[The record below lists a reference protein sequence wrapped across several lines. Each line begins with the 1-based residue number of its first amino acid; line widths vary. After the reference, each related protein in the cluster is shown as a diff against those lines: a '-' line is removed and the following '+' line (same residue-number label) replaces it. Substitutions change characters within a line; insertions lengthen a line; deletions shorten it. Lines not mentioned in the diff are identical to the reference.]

1 MCFLLFNLTYCTIH
15 PDLKRQHGDF
25 SQHFKND
32 TFYLK
37 ALYQV
42 KNINTT
48 NDSYNLKWYTRA
60 AKQGYVSAQNN
71 LGWLYSKTTTQFHNE
86 TKAYM
91 WWLITAQNGSHKVLE
106 NMVRMETR
114 LAPDN
119 ISKAQNIAENVSKAT
134 IRLVIDLTGH
144 LLRSKPLHFATTKKN
159 MR

>member
-1 MCFLLFNLTYCTIH
+1 MVAISKTLVVFLLFNLTYFAIR

-25 SQHFKND
+25 SQYVKND
-32 TFYLK
+32 SFNLK

-42 KNINTT
+42 ENINTT

-71 LGWLYSKTTTQFHNE
+71 LGWLYSKTTTQFHSE

-91 WWLITAQNGSHKVLE
+91 WWLIAAQNGSQKALE

-119 ISKAQNIAENVSKAT
+119 ISKAQNMA
-134 IRLVIDLTGH
+134 
-144 LLRSKPLHFATTKKN
+144 KKCLQSDYQTCD
-159 MR
+159 

>member
-1 MCFLLFNLTYCTIH
+1 MSKTLVVFLLFNLTSFTIH

-25 SQHFKND
+25 SQYVKNH
-32 TFYLK
+32 TFNLK

-42 KNINTT
+42 KKTDTARDRNRPIFVNGLKKSSS
-48 NDSYNLKWYTRA
+48 DGYNLKWYTRA

-71 LGWLYSKTTTQFHNE
+71 LGWLYSKTTTQFHSE

-91 WWLITAQNGSHKVLE
+91 WWLIAAQNGSQKALE

-119 ISKAQNIAENVSKAT
+119 ISKAQNMA
-134 IRLVIDLTGH
+134 
-144 LLRSKPLHFATTKKN
+144 KKCLQSDYQTCD
-159 MR
+159 

>member
-1 MCFLLFNLTYCTIH
+1 MTKNLVFFLLFNLTYFAIH
-15 PDLKRQHGDF
+15 PDLKRQYGDF
-25 SQHFKND
+25 SQYVKND
-32 TFYLK
+32 SFNLK

-42 KNINTT
+42 ENINIT

-71 LGWLYSKTTTQFHNE
+71 LGWLYSKTTTQFHSE

-91 WWLITAQNGSHKVLE
+91 WWFIAAQNGSQKALK

-119 ISKAQNIAENVSKAT
+119 ISKAQNMA
-134 IRLVIDLTGH
+134 
-144 LLRSKPLHFATTKKN
+144 KKCLQSDYQTCD
-159 MR
+159 

>member
-1 MCFLLFNLTYCTIH
+1 MTKNLVFFLLFNLTYFAIY

-25 SQHFKND
+25 SQYVKND
-32 TFYLK
+32 SFNLK

-42 KNINTT
+42 ENINTT
-48 NDSYNLKWYTRA
+48 NDSYNFKWYTRA

-71 LGWLYSKTTTQFHNE
+71 LGWLYSKTTTQFHSE

-91 WWLITAQNGSHKVLE
+91 WWFIAAQNGSQKALE

-119 ISKAQNIAENVSKAT
+119 ISKAQKMAENCLQSDYQT
-134 IRLVIDLTGH
+134 CD
-144 LLRSKPLHFATTKKN
+144 
-159 MR
+159 

>member
-1 MCFLLFNLTYCTIH
+1 MLFNLTHFAIH
-15 PDLKRQHGDF
+15 PDLKWQHGDF
-25 SQHFKND
+25 SQYVKYDSFN
-32 TFYLK
+32 LK

-42 KNINTT
+42 KNINAT

-71 LGWLYSKTTTQFHNE
+71 LGWLYSKTTTQFHSE

-91 WWLITAQNGSHKVLE
+91 WWFIAAQNGSQKALE

-119 ISKAQNIAENVSKAT
+119 ISKAQNMA
-134 IRLVIDLTGH
+134 
-144 LLRSKPLHFATTKKN
+144 KKCLQSDYQTCD
-159 MR
+159 